1 MKLKLY
7 TLLKLALPVIFQ
19 LLIVQLAYSQDC
31 SGLTATTKATESRCT
46 ATGSIEVTATGG
58 SNNYNYRVDGP
69 VTTSYTSSRL
79 LTGLSAGTYTVY
91 VKDIVKGCEITVANV
106 VVPGSYSDPR
116 FALVKTDVTCKN
128 GSDGTISVTGAVNG
142 RTPFIYTIM
151 APSPSSVGV
160 TNTTGNFTNLLSG
173 EYVIQLQDSCGGK
186 QTRRITILNYDW
198 WIDSQT
204 ITNAGCDLV
213 NVAIGLKD
221 NKGNVSGSGT
231 LFSGFTFGYTLSK
244 GDTTY
249 VGSSSFSFH
258 LANKRSAVIVVKD
271 PCGNTKTINWTNT
284 LIPSLAANVTTTPTC
299 KTFTAQVTGQVNF
312 TAPTQYKLYN
322 SSNQQIANNT
332 TGTFTG
338 LAYGTYKVTAYDAC
352 YDTTITRTFT
362 AAPVKPSVNATVS
375 VSGKQ
380 CSTFDATVT
389 GQSNLSSPQF
399 YLYDKNG
406 AQVATNTNGVFTG
419 IAYGSYSIKIK
430 DACYDTTITLQF
442 SQKPTQPSVN
452 ANATISNQKCTTFSA
467 TASGSNLSTPLYCLF
482 NLSGS
487 QIGSCNNTGVFDNI
501 PYGDYKI
508 RVTNSASCYDTTM
521 YVAVS
526 GKRKKPTFGS
536 YGVSN
541 KDCKGFTLTITG
553 STNLT
558 NPLYCL
564 YDDNGNQV
572 GDCNT
577 TGKFTNVPYGHYYI
591 KIKNDA
597 TCYDTT
603 LVTQVTVARNA
614 MGKGNYTISNLTC
627 TGFKVA
633 ISGATNLNN
642 PSFCLYDVNGNQV
655 GDCNSTG
662 VFDNVPYGSYC
673 IKIKNDPACYDTTM
687 LQCFTQNRPVP
698 AIGTYTITKSCATF
712 DVKIT
717 GNTAVSNPV
726 YTLVDASGN
735 QVGSTNTTGV
745 FTGIPYGKYCIKLKN
760 DPSCYDTTMQTCF
773 TANRLLPSA
782 GQYTL
787 GNQGCTGFDAT
798 ISGSLNLTNPT
809 YTLYDANGN
818 QAGTSTTGNFTN
830 IPYGSYSVKIHNDPC
845 YDTTMIRYFSAAHAL
860 LSVDQNVNITKG
872 CASMDVKITGQ
883 TNLANP
889 TYTLYDKN
897 GNQFGTPN
905 GTGAF
910 PAIPYGDYCIMI
922 KDGCY
927 DTTIK
932 RCFSVLPNPI
942 SISLSAAQSCAI
954 GATNI
959 KVVFNSGSA
968 PYTVAV
974 YDPYG
979 DVVSTQTSNGNTI
992 MLNDLPGLDNNKQY
1006 TIIGTDKC
1014 SVADTAKITPVASY
1028 VNRNISFQSKCP
1040 TAQWENGA
1048 ALISITT
1055 SSNLGTATPT
1065 IISKNGIATT
1075 INYSITTGNGFQF
1088 VDIEPATYI
1097 LQYSISGCSGHVYD
1111 TVTVAPYAY
1120 PSLAQSAAYQCD
1132 NNSFSVGA
1140 SPRGGIGPFT
1150 YEVIGSSPEFPS
1162 IVAPPQSN
1170 PVFTFDNGVEYSL
1183 VRLRAVD
1190 ACGNATL
1197 NDVNILPLANSIV
1210 TASANCFY
1218 KDVTLSVDT
1227 VPNATFEWYKINS
1240 NTDSTLVGTGT
1251 KLHMPALMP
1260 DEAGV
1265 YLSKMSVN
1273 SGCLTK
1279 MAYFNVTGNCD
1290 GVLSLKVS
1298 LTGKETSNGN
1308 QLGWVASSETSV
1320 QTYVIERSS
1329 FGSDNYEAIATA
1341 SPKNTKSSCRYAFVD
1356 KSANAAVSNYR
1367 IRVVDVNGV
1376 STFTNK
1382 ITIKKEDKAEIV
1394 VMPNPVTTEFNV
1406 SIAGKKAQNYQL
1418 SLYTMAG
1425 QSVFTKQEVNIQNAT
1440 LKYERGNIRPGIYVL
1455 RVYNTSTGA
1464 TTVTKV
1470 LFQ

>member
-1 MKLKLY
+1 MKIKLY
-7 TLLKLALPVIFQ
+7 PLIKLALPLIIQ
-19 LLIVQLAYSQDC
+19 LVLVQLTFSQEC
-31 SGLTATTKATESRCT
+31 SSLKATTVTTESRCT
-46 ATGSIEVTATGG
+46 ATGSIEITATGG

-106 VVPGSYSDPR
+106 VVSGSYSDPR
-116 FALVKTDVTCKN
+116 FALSKTDVTCKN

-142 RTPFIYTIM
+142 RTPFIYSII

-160 TNTTGNFTNLLSG
+160 TNTSGNFTNLLSG
-173 EYVIQLQDSCGGK
+173 EYVVQLQDSCGGK

-198 WIDSQT
+198 WIDSQS

-221 NKGNVSGSGT
+221 NKGNTSGSGT
-231 LFSGFTFGYTLSK
+231 LFSGFRFGYTLSK
-244 GDTTY
+244 GDTTF
-249 VGSSSFSFH
+249 VNSPGFSFH

-271 PCGNTKTINWTNT
+271 PCGNIQTINWTNN

-312 TAPTQYKLYN
+312 TSPTQYKLYN
-322 SSNQQIANNT
+322 SSNQQIASNT
-332 TGTFTG
+332 TGTFAG
-338 LAYGTYKVTAYDAC
+338 LDYGTYKVTAYDAC
-352 YDTTITRTFT
+352 FDTTITRTFT
-362 AAPVKPSVNATVS
+362 ATPIKPSVNATVS

-389 GQSNLSSPQF
+389 GQSSLSSPQF

-406 AQVATNTNGVFTG
+406 TQVANNTTGAFTA
-419 IAYGSYSIKIK
+419 IPYGSYSIKIK

-442 SQKPTQPSVN
+442 AQAPTQPSVN

-467 TASGSNLSTPLYCLF
+467 TASGNNLSNPLYCLVDL
-482 NLSGS
+482 NGN
-487 QIGSCNNTGVFDNI
+487 QIGTCLTTPTFDNM

-508 RVTNSASCYDTTM
+508 KVTNSASCYDTTM
-521 YVAVS
+521 YIAVS
-526 GKRKKPTFGS
+526 GKRKKPTVGS
-536 YGVSN
+536 YGISN
-541 KDCKGFTLTITG
+541 KDCNGFTLTITG
-553 STNLT
+553 TTNLT

-564 YDDNGNQV
+564 YDDGGNQV

-603 LVTQVTVARNA
+603 LVNEVTVARNP
-614 MGKGNYTISNLTC
+614 MTKGNYTISNLTC
-627 TGFKVA
+627 SGFKVVL
-633 ISGATNLNN
+633 SGATNLNN
-642 PSFCLYDVNGNQV
+642 PTFCLYDGNGNQV
-655 GDCNSTG
+655 GDCNATG

-673 IKIKNDPACYDTTM
+673 IKIKNDPGCYDTTM
-687 LQCFTQNRPVP
+687 MQCFTQSRPVP
-698 AIGTYTITKSCATF
+698 AMGTYTLTRLCATF

-717 GNTAVSNPV
+717 GSTSVNNPV
-726 YTLVDASGN
+726 YTLVDANGN
-735 QVGSTNTTGV
+735 QVGTTNTTGI
-745 FTGIPYGKYCIKLKN
+745 FTGIPYGKYCVLLKN

-773 TANRLLPSA
+773 TASRLLPSA

-787 GNQGCTGFDAT
+787 NNQGCTGFDAA
-798 ISGSLNLTNPT
+798 ISGSSNLTNPT

-818 QAGTSTTGNFTN
+818 QVGTSATGDFTN
-830 IPYGSYSVKIHNDPC
+830 IPYGSYSVKIQNDPC
-845 YDTTMIRYFSAAHAL
+845 YDTSMTRYFAAAHPM
-860 LSVDQNVNITKG
+860 LSVNQNVNITKG

-883 TNLANP
+883 TNLTNP

-897 GNQFGTPN
+897 GNQFGTQN
-905 GTGAF
+905 TTGTF
-910 PAIPYGDYCIMI
+910 TAIPYGDYCIMI

-932 RCFSVLPNPI
+932 RCFSMQPNPI

-959 KVVFNSGSA
+959 KVVFGSGSS
-968 PYTVAV
+968 PYTVTV

-979 DVVSTQTSNGNTI
+979 DVVTTQTSTSKTV
-992 MLNDLPGLDNNKQY
+992 MLNNLPGLDNNKQY
-1006 TIIGTDKC
+1006 TIIGSDKC
-1014 SVADTAKITPVASY
+1014 SVADTAKITPVTSY
-1028 VNRNISFQSKCP
+1028 VNRNITFQSKCP

-1048 ALISITT
+1048 ALINITT

-1065 IISKNGIATT
+1065 IISKNGTATT

-1088 VDIEPATYI
+1088 VDIEPASYI
-1097 LQYSISGCSGHVYD
+1097 LEYAISGCTGHVYD

-1140 SPRGGIGPFT
+1140 SPKGGIGPFT

-1170 PVFTFDNGVEYSL
+1170 PVFTFNNGVEYSL

-1218 KDVTLSVDT
+1218 KDVILSVDT
-1227 VPNATFEWYKINS
+1227 VANATFEWYKINT

-1265 YLSKMSVN
+1265 YVSKMSVN

-1279 MAYFNVTGNCD
+1279 LAYFNVTGDCN
-1290 GVLSLKVS
+1290 GVLSMKVTLS
-1298 LTGKETSNGN
+1298 GKQNDQGN
-1308 QLGWVASSETSV
+1308 QLSWVANSETNV
-1320 QTYVIERSS
+1320 QNYIIERSV
-1329 FGSDNYEAIATA
+1329 FGSDNYIAIATA
-1341 SPKNTKSSCRYAFVD
+1341 SAKNTNASSRYAFVD
-1356 KSANAAVSNYR
+1356 KGTSASVSNYR
-1367 IRVVDVNGV
+1367 VRVVEANGN

-1382 ITIKKEDKAEIV
+1382 ITIKKEDKDNIV

-1406 SIAGKKAQNYQL
+1406 SITGKKTQNYQL
-1418 SLYTMAG
+1418 SLYNVAG
-1425 QSVFTKQEVNIQNAT
+1425 QCVFTKQEVNIQTAT

-1455 RVYNTSTGA
+1455 RVYNTSTGV

>member
-1 MKLKLY
+1 MKIKLY
-7 TLLKLALPVIFQ
+7 TLFKLALPVIFQ
-19 LLIVQLAYSQDC
+19 LLIVQLALSQDC
-31 SGLTATTKATESRCT
+31 STLKATTKATESRCT

-91 VKDIVKGCEITVANV
+91 VKDIVKGCEITVGTV

-151 APSPSSVGV
+151 APSPSSVGA
-160 TNTTGNFTNLLSG
+160 TNTTGKFTNLLSG

-198 WIDSQT
+198 WIDSQS

-213 NVAIGLKD
+213 NVSIGLKD
-221 NKGNVSGSGT
+221 NKGNTSGSGT

-271 PCGNTKTINWTNT
+271 PCGNTKTVNWTNN

-299 KTFTAQVTGQVNF
+299 KTFTATVTGQVNF

-322 SSNQQIANNT
+322 SSNQQVASNT

-362 AAPVKPSVNATVS
+362 ATPTKPSVNATVS

-406 AQVATNTNGVFTG
+406 AQVATNTNGVFTA
-419 IAYGSYSIKIK
+419 IPYGSYSIKIK

-442 SQKPTQPSVN
+442 TQKPTQPSVN
-452 ANATISNQKCTTFSA
+452 ANAAISNQKCTTFSA
-467 TASGSNLSTPLYCLF
+467 TASGSNLSNPLYCLF
-482 NLSGS
+482 NLSGT
-487 QIGSCNNTGVFDNI
+487 QIGGCNNTGVFDNI

-526 GKRKKPTFGS
+526 GKRKKPTAGS
-536 YGVSN
+536 YGISN

-553 STNLT
+553 ATNLT

-564 YDDNGNQV
+564 YDDGGNQV

-603 LVTQVTVARNA
+603 LVTEVTVARNA

-627 TGFKVA
+627 SGFRVA

-642 PSFCLYDVNGNQV
+642 PTFCLYDVNGNQV
-655 GDCNSTG
+655 GDCNATG

-687 LQCFTQNRPVP
+687 MQCFTQNRPVP
-698 AIGTYTITKSCATF
+698 AMGTYTITKSCATF
-712 DVKIT
+712 DVKVT
-717 GNTAVSNPV
+717 GNTAVNNPV
-726 YTLVDASGN
+726 YTLVDANGN

-787 GNQGCTGFDAT
+787 SNQGCTGFDAT

-830 IPYGSYSVKIHNDPC
+830 IPYGSYSVKIQNDPC
-845 YDTTMIRYFSAAHAL
+845 YDTTMIRYFAAAHAL

-883 TNLANP
+883 TNLSNP

-905 GTGAF
+905 ATGAF

-959 KVVFNSGSA
+959 KVVFNSGSS

-974 YDPYG
+974 YNPYG
-979 DVVSTQTSNGNTI
+979 DVVSTQTSNSNTV

-1065 IISKNGIATT
+1065 IISKNGTATT

-1210 TASANCFY
+1210 SASANCFY

-1251 KLHMPALMP
+1251 KLHMPALLP

-1279 MAYFNVTGNCD
+1279 LAYFNVTGNCD
-1290 GVLSLKVS
+1290 GVLSMKVS
-1298 LTGKETSNGN
+1298 LSGKQNRQGN
-1308 QLGWVASSETSV
+1308 QLSWVANSETNV
-1320 QTYVIERSS
+1320 QTYVIERST
-1329 FGSDNYEAIATA
+1329 FGSDNYETIATA
-1341 SPKNTKSSCRYAFVD
+1341 SANNTRSSSRYAFVD
-1356 KSANAAVSNYR
+1356 KNANAAVSNYR
-1367 IRVVDVNGV
+1367 VRVVDVNGT

-1382 ITIKKEDKAEIV
+1382 ITITKEDKAEIV

-1406 SIAGKKAQNYQL
+1406 SIAGKKTQNYQL
-1418 SLYTMAG
+1418 SLYNMAG
-1425 QSVFTKQEVNIQNAT
+1425 QCVFTKQEVNIQNAT